1 MMACDRCL
9 SDPCTCVED
18 FNTLAA
24 DEDASYTWY
33 EDVLPSLLDDLK
45 ARSDDF
51 DELFALARRD
61 R

>member
-1 MMACDRCL
+1 MICDRCL

-33 EDVLPSLLDDLK
+33 EDVLPALLEDTK
-45 ARSDDF
+45 ARSDEF
-51 DELFALARRD
+51 DEFFELARRD